1 MTFVPLSPIP
11 LKDRTSMIFLQ
22 YGQIDV
28 LDGAFVLIDK
38 TGIRTHIPVGSVAC
52 IMLEPGTR
60 VSHAAVHLA
69 ATVGTLLVWV
79 GEAGV
84 RVYSSGQPGGAR
96 ADKLLYQAKLA
107 LTEDLRLKV
116 VRKMYELRFREPP
129 PARRSVEQLR
139 GIEGSRVRQTYA
151 LLAKQY
157 GVKWNGRKYDPK
169 DWEKGDVVNRCISA
183 ATSCLYGI
191 SEAAVL
197 AAGYAPAIG
206 FIHSGKP
213 LSFVYDIA
221 DIIKFDLVVPKAF
234 EIAARQPAEPDKE
247 VRLACRDIFRSSK
260 LTGKLI
266 PLIEE
271 VLAAGEIEPPQPA
284 PDMLPPAIP
293 EPETL
298 AIAVIEDAA
307 DEYDRSCNGKCSSTF
322 TWTARYLATGSA
334 CRCVCRRY
342 IQTYSGDDLAANLST
357 GRLRKCSDGLGD
369 QYRVRF

>member
-129 PARRSVEQLR
+129 PARRSVDQLR

-221 DIIKFDLVVPKAF
+221 DIIKFDSVVPKAF

-247 VRLACRDIFRSSK
+247 VRLACRDIFRSTK

-266 PLIEE
+266 PKSLLQVKLNHHNPRRICYR
-271 VLAAGEIEPPQPA
+271 
-284 PDMLPPAIP
+284 LPS
-293 EPETL
+293 L
-298 AIAVIEDAA
+298 NLKRWVIVVTGGAA
-307 DEYDRSCNGKCSSTF
+307 DEHGRGCYRKCPSAL
-322 TWTARYLATGSA
+322 TWTARNLATGSA
-334 CRCVCRRY
+334 CRCVCW
-342 IQTYSGDDLAANLST
+342 
-357 GRLRKCSDGLGD
+357 
-369 QYRVRF
+369 